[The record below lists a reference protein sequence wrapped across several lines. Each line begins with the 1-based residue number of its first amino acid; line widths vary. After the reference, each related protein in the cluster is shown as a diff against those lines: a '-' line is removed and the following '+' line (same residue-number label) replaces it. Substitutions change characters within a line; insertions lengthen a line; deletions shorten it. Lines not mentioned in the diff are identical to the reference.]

1 MGNLT
6 GDIKTIQNSRRG
18 EDVRDAIID
27 ALKIINSGTPATSL
41 EGVKAEE
48 FVKRADWENIFIK
61 NNDGTYKLLDH
72 VEAGST
78 KGVSSAAI
86 SELIDELKETFDT
99 YILRSEKNLSEPL
112 PDKIGR
118 ASEIVNRMCAAI
130 RSRNPGSITTST
142 PLSEYPNAIANIEDK
157 SDVKVASITITENGE
172 YPKDDAKVVYNQV
185 TVNVPA
191 NLIDNKTVNKLNPGG
206 TLTLIP
212 SSETDKEAAKKD
224 GYKTVNIN
232 IGSQL
237 QTLNLDE
244 TVLKT
249 GDDTP
254 VNLANSPFT
263 IKASDKDDVLAFKEV
278 NVDLKSKIADLEI
291 AVDPEMDNGKVFNA
305 ENHDGIDSGVSLFG
319 YRKVH
324 ISISEGKTTFTVTF
338 KSEDGKKTYD
348 TVSDVPKH
356 GRAVYRKSKPT
367 KAGHTFVGWVPNPV
381 DVCEDMT
388 VYANFEP
395 DKDKTKSGEEAGESW
410 EEITENGGVHVGIGS
425 YKLLR
430 VNACKYTY
438 YDNANGYDIEVKVPA
453 TYYTMVKV
461 AEGEGGTNSTWLS
474 SNGIIGSFA
483 MYTGDYPEVFPSV
496 PPERIPIAAM
506 MTSKTNIRALG
517 WLNCDFRYWLNNIF
531 LNSILTSKDK
541 LNGTIGK
548 NMIRKVSKY
557 TRSFDTYTGGD
568 IFYKTYDKIW
578 IPSVSECGL
587 SEIYE
592 PCHVNYAEEL
602 EKNAGNSDK
611 PTSIGD
617 ITAYRTGLGGAVG
630 RFFTGSDKDG
640 QEAPRAATQGA
651 SGGDSGVYPIS
662 SGNINELYQAGFIC
676 GEAHSVYIGSPI
688 RNKYFYV
695 GINPKIIGSPLDN
708 LAAFNIAN
716 CTFSDIRFGFCI

>member
-48 FVKRADWENIFIK
+48 FVKRADWENIFVK
-61 NNDGTYKLLDH
+61 NDDGTYKLLDH

-112 PDKIGR
+112 PNKIGR

-130 RSRNPGSITTST
+130 RSRNPGGITTST

-185 TVNVPA
+185 TVNVPD

-291 AVDPEMDNGKVFNA
+291 AVDPEIDNGKVFNA

-367 KAGHTFVGWVPNPV
+367 KEGHTFVGWVPNPV

-388 VYANFEP
+388 VYAHFEP

-410 EEITENGGVHVGIGS
+410 EEITENGGAHVGIGS

-461 AEGEGGTNSTWLS
+461 AEGENGTNSTWLS
-474 SNGIIGSFA
+474 SDGISGIFA
-483 MYTGDYPEVFPSV
+483 MYEKMPIVDNMRGIS
-496 PPERIPIAAM
+496 IAAY
-506 MTSKTNIRALG
+506 G
-517 WLNCDFRYWLNNIF
+517 WTDCYFRDWLSTEFYNAIV
-531 LNSILTSKDK
+531 TSKDK

-548 NMIRKVSKY
+548 NKIRNVIKY

-568 IFYKTYDKIW
+568 IFYQTNDKIW
-578 IPSVSECGL
+578 IPSVSECGV
-587 SEIYE
+587 SGIYE
-592 PCHVNYAEEL
+592 PCLVNYAEEL
-602 EKNAGNSDK
+602 ANNAGDSDK
-611 PTSIGD
+611 PTSIGGF
-617 ITAYRTGLGGAVG
+617 TAYRTGLGGAVG

-640 QEAPRAATQGA
+640 REAPRSATAGV
-651 SGGDSGVYPIS
+651 SGGDSGMYPIS
-662 SGNINELYQAGFIC
+662 SGNVNELSQAGFTC
-676 GEAHSVYIGSPI
+676 GEEHSANIGSPI
-688 RNKYFYV
+688 ANKSFYI
-695 GINPKIIGSPLDN
+695 GINPKIKGSSFDN
-708 LAAFNIAN
+708 LSAFDINSCAFNN
-716 CTFSDIRFGFCI
+716 IRFGFCI